1 VIAHVGGLPVEEL
14 LTPLLA
20 VGSGVLVAITVPL
33 ARLRRGRGRAGA
45 PRT

>member
-1 VIAHVGGLPVEEL
+1 VIAHVGGVPVEEL

-33 ARLRRGRGRAGA
+33 ARLRRSRGQGA
-45 PRT
+45 D